1 MKLKEELTMVKT
13 VVFVNF
19 TLVDYMIGGGHW
31 TVWHN
36 KNITITCKKSDER
49 MHCRLINI
57 FTTIKKIPT

>member
-36 KNITITCKKSDER
+36 KNITITCKKSDEC